1 MRQGLNHMLPGHEIS
16 VPVAAGPFEDDQ
28 GNPAW
33 FTKGKGAQTPAKM
46 ILELKKDFLTSVA
59 AALRAVKAHRPT
71 VVVADGQGALVAL
84 GLANAL
90 CLETCLAM
98 RNVQLPEI
106 PPLAKAWGAIR
117 AVVVSTPRWG
127 KASLDVERLRRAVPE
142 MFDLSSPW
150 EGLPTTFVVTKH
162 SPLHS
167 KEVELCE
174 RLRLVTVPKIQDVL
188 LLQMLERPAKLMWEH
203 NGKCMCGRRTFLHG
217 LCD

>member
-1 MRQGLNHMLPGHEIS
+1 MCIRDS
-16 VPVAAGPFEDDQ
+16 
-28 GNPAW
+28 
-33 FTKGKGAQTPAKM
+33 
-46 ILELKKDFLTSVA
+46 FLTSVA

-71 VVVADGQGALVAL
+71 VVVADGQGGLVAL

-117 AVVVSTPRWG
+117 AVIVSTPRWG

-142 MFDLSSPW
+142 MFDLLSPW
-150 EGLPTTFVVTKH
+150 EGLPTAFVATKH
-162 SPLHS
+162 SPLHA
-167 KEVELCE
+167 KEMELCE

-188 LLQMLERPAKLMWEH
+188 LLSMLERPAKLMWEH
-203 NGKCMCGRRTFLHG
+203 NGKCICGRRTFLHG
-217 LCD
+217 LCDKCAREDAIDRHQAAAQEPEPQDTEVLDDPDATLAVTDLSLIHI